1 MNNGTYKLA
10 MPANEPV
17 LGYMPGSPERL
28 ALTRELEKQSA
39 EIIEIPLI
47 IGGKEVR
54 TGVTKDIVMPHD
66 HQHVIARYHMAGEK
80 ELKDAL
86 MDNVQRFFM
95 ELESVVSSLLLWY
108 DKTENQEMGPGRT
121 VIPAPDRY
129 MKVPGKE
136 EKRTWNICGM

>member
-80 ELKDAL
+80 ELKDAIAAA
-86 MDNVQRFFM
+86 
-95 ELESVVSSLLLWY
+95 LEAKKAWESMPW
-108 DKTENQEMGPGRT
+108 
-121 VIPAPDRY
+121 
-129 MKVPGKE
+129 
-136 EKRTWNICGM
+136 